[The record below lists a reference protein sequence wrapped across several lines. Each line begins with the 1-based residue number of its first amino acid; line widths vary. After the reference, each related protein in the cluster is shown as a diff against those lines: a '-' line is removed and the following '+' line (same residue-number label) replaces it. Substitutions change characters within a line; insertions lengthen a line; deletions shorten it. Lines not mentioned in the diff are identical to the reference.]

1 MREFALPGIDP
12 PAAVVSQ
19 EKGSHM
25 SEVIEDGVVR
35 NRPGVS
41 PLGEDRE
48 SGQRF
53 VRHSSNETVPKA
65 TEDGL
70 QEGRLHPAL
79 RQYVANYGEPVDL
92 ATALSRAVERK
103 KGLRP
108 RIKGGVDDADPSLAI
123 DADMPNGMTKTAW
136 NPKHAQH
143 RQQEQENKDGYDPEE
158 RDDQYGQEDAP
169 TFEPPPRRNRAFKNF
184 DPFGY
189 PDPQGYPVPRR
200 HEDDRRADAYDRRME
215 RMEELM
221 MTMMQGMVGRDS
233 RQRMAS
239 FPVDHQ
245 MVGVEARQA
254 VNESQEKTASEAAKK
269 SRADAYLSSRTMV
282 GIEMGGMSF
291 TVPAVDVVESAYGVA
306 VLMPTDGNGMMF
318 TPKPMSDV
326 VVTCDRKGMAFQTS
340 YTGVSIPL
348 VELGVNMLV
357 FVKKPPVHAATP
369 SVDPYNGQSMSELV
383 RKLSNV

>member
-1 MREFALPGIDP
+1 MNPFSIQTNPEGA
-12 PAAVVSQ
+12 S
-19 EKGSHM
+19 
-25 SEVIEDGVVR
+25 GVVR
-35 NRPGVS
+35 PDVEKIVEAHN
-41 PLGEDRE
+41 
-48 SGQRF
+48 QHAF
-53 VRHSSNETVPKA
+53 IRHSNNETVPKA
-65 TEDGL
+65 TDDGL
-70 QEGRLHPAL
+70 QQGRLHPAL

-108 RIKGGVDDADPSLAI
+108 RIKGGTDDADPSLAI

-136 NPKHAQH
+136 NPKHAPRPQP
-143 RQQEQENKDGYDPEE
+143 RPAPAPAPEPEPEPAPEE
-158 RDDQYGQEDAP
+158 YDQEEEPA
-169 TFEPPPRRNRAFKNF
+169 FEPPPRRQRAFRNF

-200 HEDDRRADAYDRRME
+200 SGDDRRAEAYDSRME
-215 RMEELM
+215 RMEQLM
-221 MTMMQGMVGRDS
+221 MTMMQGMMGRS
-233 RQRMAS
+233 AQQPQPQHR
-239 FPVDHQ
+239 PVVPEQKPELRD
-245 MVGVEARQA
+245 
-254 VNESQEKTASEAAKK
+254 KTAYEPANK

-291 TVPAVDVVESAYGVA
+291 TVPVVDVVESAYGVA
-306 VLMPTDGNGMMF
+306 VLMPTEGNGMMF

-357 FVKKPPVHAATP
+357 FVKKPPVHTAAP
-369 SVDPYNGQSMSELV
+369 AMAEDPYNGQSMSDLV
-383 RKLSNV
+383 RRLANA

>member
-1 MREFALPGIDP
+1 MP
-12 PAAVVSQ
+12 
-19 EKGSHM
+19 
-25 SEVIEDGVVR
+25 EVIEDGVVR
-35 NRPGVS
+35 NRQGVS

-79 RQYVANYGEPVDL
+79 RQYVASYGEPVDL

-123 DADMPNGMTKTAW
+123 DADMPNGVTKTAW
-136 NPKHAQH
+136 NPKHAQP
-143 RQQEQENKDGYDPEE
+143 RQQEPEGQDGYDPEE
-158 RDDQYGQEDAP
+158 RDDQDDQEDAP
-169 TFEPPPRRNRAFKNF
+169 AFEPPPRRQRAFKNF
-184 DPFGY
+184 DPFG
-189 PDPQGYPVPRR
+189 PPEPEGYPVPRR
-200 HEDDRRADAYDRRME
+200 SEDDRRADAYDRRME
-215 RMEELM
+215 RMEQLM
-221 MTMMQGMVGRDS
+221 MTMMQGMMGRNVQQTQP
-233 RQRMAS
+233 R
-239 FPVDHQ
+239 PV
-245 MVGVEARQA
+245 
-254 VNESQEKTASEAAKK
+254 QEQKSEPQDKTASEAAKK

-357 FVKKPPVHAATP
+357 FVKKPPVHMAPPAT
-369 SVDPYNGQSMSELV
+369 DPYNGQSMSDLV